1 MQVFIVLLVEFS
13 IENVSFAYNQKM
25 KARRPI
31 LLREEYNYAVNMVL
45 MFQSSFAFAPYFS
58 CLLNFYACLI
68 LYLTPYLVEVKM
80 NDCQRGS
87 NNLLSFSCTNH
98 QEGMNE

>member
-13 IENVSFAYNQKM
+13 IENVSFVYNQKM

-31 LLREEYNYAVNMVL
+31 
-45 MFQSSFAFAPYFS
+45 FC
-58 CLLNFYACLI
+58 CLLNFYVCLI

-87 NNLLSFSCTNH
+87 NILLAA
-98 QEGMNE
+98 QIIRRDE